1 MKNLKYLSV
10 LFLAFT
16 FLFISCNDDDD
27 DMEVILP
34 TQNIVEIAQANGFT
48 SLAAALT
55 KANLVDA
62 LQASGE
68 FTVFAPTNE
77 AFANLL
83 AAIGQ
88 TSIDDVPASV
98 LEKILLYH
106 VVQGEVMSSSITAG
120 NVTTLAGEEITLTT
134 SGGIKVNT
142 ASVISPYDVEA
153 TNGIIHTINEVLI
166 PPTIVPFVNSVLEP
180 AYFSESFTTLIEA
193 AVKADLVET
202 LLTTP
207 NLTIFAPTNDAFVA
221 SGLDLDALSSETIA
235 SVLTYHV
242 IGAKVLSTEI
252 PRDAG
257 TVNGAKLWFS
267 LVSSGNFINGD
278 TEIVAVDIES
288 GSGVVHVINNVLL
301 PPIGNIVETAI
312 ELSADGEFTSLIA
325 ALTRT
330 ADEGTANQNLITVLS
345 GDGPFTV
352 FAPTNAAFQALLDS
366 NAEWNALGDIPLET
380 LIAVLTYHVVP
391 AKAFDKDIA
400 GAVDSNNQLPTA
412 NGAKLTFDLTNFKIN
427 TTTSIIGVNTNASNG
442 VIHVIDEVLVP
453 TM

>member
-16 FLFISCNDDDD
+16 FSFISCNDDDD

-252 PRDAG
+252 PRDAA

-278 TEIVAVDIES
+278 TEIIAVDIES

-301 PPIGNIVETAI
+301 PPTGNIVETAI
-312 ELSADGEFTSLIA
+312 ELSAGGEFTSLIA

-330 ADEGTANQNLITVLS
+330 ADEGTADQNLITVLS

-412 NGAKLTFDLTNFKIN
+412 NGAKLTFDLANFKIN